1 MRRDE
6 AMACIIGA
14 YRKTDEERACRIKRH
29 LANRLGNDVVF
40 RNVDDETTAGKPER
54 PATDILLLVIGPHWL
69 TETSGKRFDDPANPL
84 HAELAEA
91 LSTGRAIL
99 PVLVD
104 GAIMPVAS
112 DIPVDLAAFAEL
124 KPQEM
129 RDTRWNDD
137 INYLLERI
145 RDLLRHSRERMPLH
159 AVQFEVLQ
167 LQSLF
172 STLLEKKNDAVGALD
187 AASRILVLLD
197 VHMIFYPTDILL
209 LTTRGLTHKRMADAL
224 SHLGRDAEG
233 KKQLDVADRV
243 FSTMVE
249 EFSQEPAA
257 WDGKGTV
264 ERSRGNLEEALRCF
278 DRALKLSP
286 VYEDSLRNRE
296 AVMEEMGG

>member
-1 MRRDE
+1 MSG
-6 AMACIIGA
+6 IFGA
-14 YRKTDEERACRIKRH
+14 YHKPDEERACRIRRH
-29 LANRLGNDVVF
+29 LANRLGNDIVF
-40 RNVDDETTAGKPER
+40 RNTDDETTAEKPER
-54 PATDILLLVIGPHWL
+54 PVTDILLLVIGPHWL
-69 TETSGKRFDDPANPL
+69 TETSANQFN
-84 HAELAEA
+84 AELAEA
-91 LSTGRAIL
+91 LRAGRAIL
-99 PVLVD
+99 PVLVA
-104 GAIMPVAS
+104 GATMPAAS
-112 DIPVDLAAFAEL
+112 ELPGDLATLAEL

-159 AVQFEVLQ
+159 TVQFEVLQ

-172 STLLEKKNDAVGALD
+172 STLFEKKNDAAGALD

-224 SHLGRDAEG
+224 FHLGRDAEG
-233 KKQLDVADRV
+233 KGQLDVADQV

-257 WDGKGTV
+257 WDGKGMV